1 MKFASLLVILLL
13 SASCGKDG
21 ASSSSSTSRGA
32 GQCNLNGRSVA
43 CESIRGADGLGIDL
57 LESMIDVPVQVT
69 SSEIMFQEEKVALTQ
84 GRRIECRT
92 AVKKGEVYRYTLR
105 GDALLVSTETGSY
118 EMERTNSG
126 DGLIGTW
133 KWNGYIDEGTHVIRQ
148 LSFLGNSRVIIRT
161 SCEL

>member
-13 SASCGKDG
+13 SASCGKEG
-21 ASSSSSTSRGA
+21 TSSSPSSRAA
-32 GQCNLNGRSVA
+32 GRCDLNGRSVA

-105 GDALLVSTETGSY
+105 GDALHVSTESGSF

-133 KWNGYIDEGTHVIRQ
+133 KWNGYVDEGTHVIRQ